1 MTVNSITSASPQ
13 LYVTKLRGGGGWVKV
28 VKIKKFL
35 VFFTVSRNVLLLS
48 PLACSTHIL
57 QQGYLQNT
65 ECQTKNKV
73 FQFQF

>member
-13 LYVTKLRGGGGWVKV
+13 LYVRKLRGGGVGERSKDKKV
-28 VKIKKFL
+28 FSV
-35 VFFTVSRNVLLLS
+35 FTVSQNVLLLS

-73 FQFQF
+73 FQFQY